1 MLIGGLAGA
10 AGAAAIPL
18 VLNRGGTPGGA
29 RAIGDIDDGSGW
41 EHLRVRRTLV
51 TAQQYPF
58 NTGWVFGAYHGGS
71 EQPGYQDAHL
81 RPVTLPHCVTELS
94 WQKWDPE
101 AWEHVWVYRRTFDGT
116 NLLNGRVLV
125 DFDGV
130 MVNAT
135 VVINGQTVATHMG
148 GYLPFSAELTGYL
161 KPGDNVLAVVV
172 DARCLPVPPDGIP
185 HTPRSVDFLQPGGI
199 YRDVGLR
206 VVPGSYLSD
215 VFARPVNVLTANR
228 SVDVR
233 CTIDAGA
240 ASAAPVQ
247 ITAALA
253 EDGRKVATVS
263 RTLYGVP
270 EEQSV
275 AALSLSGLGEI
286 QLWSPASPALYE
298 LTTTV
303 SLPGTGTHSV
313 RQRIGFREATFRPDG
328 FFLNGQRLK
337 IFGLDRHQLFPYTG
351 MAMPARIQRRDAEII
366 KNDFNCNM
374 VRCSHY
380 PQSPH
385 FLDACDE
392 LGLMV
397 WEEAPGW
404 HHVGGAAWQD
414 IVLAN
419 VRDMVVRDRSRPS
432 VIIWGTRL
440 NETSDYPGLYRRT
453 RQIAKDLDG
462 SRPSSGAMNR
472 HSTRSW
478 DEDVFAYNDY
488 GISAAGHYRLRPPL
502 PHVPY
507 LITESVG
514 VELPRP
520 RHYRW
525 TDPPA
530 LLARQAVYHAQAH
543 DIAQSDPRY
552 AGLIAWVA
560 FDYASQMGRPWGQNV
575 KWAGVAD
582 GFRVAKPAAA
592 IYLSQVDPRVRPV
605 VLPVFFWDLGNGAA
619 PQGPGPN
626 AMLASN
632 CERVEVFIGDSHAGT
647 GRPVLDA
654 ELYGHLAYPPTL
666 VDLTVSRNDRP
677 ELRIEGYI
685 NDQPVAVV
693 RMSSDPAGDRLAMTA
708 DDAVITGDGSDATRV
723 VFRAVDAYGN
733 QRRYTSGE
741 VTLHVTGPAEFIG
754 DNPFPLAEYGGL
766 GAVWL
771 RSRPGRSGP
780 VTVIAEHPQL
790 GHASVRLT
798 IAPALGRAFL

>member
-1 MLIGGLAGA
+1 MGGLAGA
-10 AGAAAIPL
+10 AAGAAIPL
-18 VLNRGGTPGGA
+18 ALNHGTRAPGNLS
-29 RAIGDIDDGSGW
+29 DLDDGREW
-41 EHLRVRRTLV
+41 EHLPAQPRPV
-51 TAQQYPF
+51 TAREYSF
-58 NTGWVFGAYHGGS
+58 NTGWAFGEYGPGS
-71 EQPGYQDAHL
+71 EKPRYDGAHL
-81 RPVTLPHCVTELS
+81 TSVTLPHCVTELS
-94 WQKWDPE
+94 WQKWDP
-101 AWEHVWVYRRTFDGT
+101 ATWERVWVYRKTFDGT
-116 NLLNGRVLV
+116 DLLNGRVLV

-135 VVINGQTVATHMG
+135 VVINGQTVTSHMG

-161 KPGDNVLAVVV
+161 ESGENVLAVVV
-172 DARCLPVPPDGIP
+172 DARCVPVPPEGNP
-185 HTPRSVDFLQPGGI
+185 ASTRSVDFLQPGGI
-199 YRDVGLR
+199 YRDVRLR
-206 VVPGSYLSD
+206 VLPVTYLSD
-215 VFARPVNVLTANR
+215 VFAQPANVLTANR
-228 SVDVR
+228 SVDVQ
-233 CTIDAGA
+233 CTIDTATA
-240 ASAAPVQ
+240 PAAPVQ
-247 ITAALA
+247 ITADLTK
-253 EDGRKVATVS
+253 GTRKIATVS
-263 RTLYGVP
+263 RTLYEVP
-270 EEQSV
+270 VGST
-275 AALSLSGLGEI
+275 ATDLSLTGLADIE
-286 QLWSPASPALYE
+286 LWSPDSPALYD

-303 SLPGTGTHSV
+303 AAPGIGTHAV

-328 FFLNGQRLK
+328 FFLNGKRLK

-351 MAMPARIQRRDAEII
+351 MAMPARIQRRDAKII

-397 WEEAPGW
+397 WEETPGW
-404 HHVGGAAWQD
+404 HHIGSAAWQD

-419 VRDMVVRDRSRPS
+419 VRDMVIRDRSRPS

-453 RQIAKDLDG
+453 RRIAKQLDG
-462 SRPSSGAMNR
+462 SRPSSGAMDR
-472 HSTRSW
+472 YSTRYW
-478 DEDVFAYNDY
+478 DEDVFAFNDY
-488 GISAAGHYRLRPPL
+488 GLNPEGHYRLRPPL
-502 PHVPY
+502 PRVPY
-507 LITESVG
+507 LVTESVG

-525 TDPPA
+525 SDPPA

-560 FDYASQMGRPWGQNV
+560 FDYTSQMGRPWGQNV

-592 IYLSQVDPRVRPV
+592 IYLSQIDPQVRPV
-605 VLPVFFWDLGNGAA
+605 VVPVFFWDLQEGAA
-619 PQGPGPN
+619 PLGPGPN

-632 CERVEVFIGDSHAGT
+632 CQQVEVFIGGSHAGT
-647 GRPVLDA
+647 GRAVLDA

-666 VDLTVSRNDRP
+666 VDLTVFRDDQP
-677 ELRIEGYI
+677 ELRIAGYI
-685 NDQPVAVV
+685 DGKQVAEV
-693 RMSSDPAGDRLAMTA
+693 RMSSNPAGDRLAMTA
-708 DDAVITGDGSDATRV
+708 DDAAIVGNGSDATRV

-733 QRRYTSGE
+733 QRRYASGE
-741 VTLHVTGPAEFIG
+741 VRLQVTGPVELIG
-754 DNPFPLAEYGGL
+754 DNPFAFGEYGGL

-780 VTVIAEHPQL
+780 VTVVAEHP
-790 GHASVRLT
+790 R
-798 IAPALGRAFL
+798 LGRARVALTVTPAGRQHLD